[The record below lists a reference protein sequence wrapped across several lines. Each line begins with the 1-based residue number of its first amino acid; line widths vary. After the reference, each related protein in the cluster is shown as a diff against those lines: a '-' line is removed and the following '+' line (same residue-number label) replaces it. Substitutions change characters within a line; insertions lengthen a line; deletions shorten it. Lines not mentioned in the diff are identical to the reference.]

1 MRAVNFTVFLVV
13 LLAVAD
19 VAQAQP
25 ASPPGDAATQIG
37 DTWITVKYSRPI
49 LRGRTNIF
57 GEGESYG
64 TAIYSGAPVWRAGAN
79 VSTRLKTTADLK
91 FGDHTLPV
99 GEYSVFVEL
108 KAAGWTLIFSNHT
121 AKNNFSDAGDG
132 LWGAYNYTT
141 DQDVFRVSM
150 TVEQIDSSLDQFTIL
165 FIDVTDSGGTL
176 AMVWE
181 DTMASAP
188 FTLAE

>member
-1 MRAVNFTVFLVV
+1 MRAVNFVVFLVV

-25 ASPPGDAATQIG
+25 ASPRGDAATQIG
-37 DTWITVKYSRPI
+37 ETWITVNYGRPI

-64 TAIYSGAPVWRAGAN
+64 QTVYSDAPVWRAGAN
-79 VSTRLKTTADLK
+79 KSTRLKTTADLQ
-91 FGDHTLPV
+91 FGDHTLPA

-108 KAAGWTLIFSNHT
+108 KADGWTLIFSNHT
-121 AKNNFSDAGDG
+121 AKDNFRDEGDG
-132 LWGAYNYTT
+132 LWGAYNYT
-141 DQDVFRVSM
+141 DDKDVFRVPM
-150 TVEQIDSSLDQFTIL
+150 MVEQIDSSLDQFTIL

-176 AMVWE
+176 AMFWE

>member
-1 MRAVNFTVFLVV
+1 MRTVNFVLFLVV

-25 ASPPGDAATQIG
+25 ASPPGNAATQIG

-64 TAIYSGAPVWRAGAN
+64 NSVNANAPVWRAGAN

-91 FGDHTLPV
+91 FGDHTLPA

-108 KAAGWTLIFSNHT
+108 KADGWTLIFSNHT
-121 AKNNFSDAGDG
+121 AKDNFCDSGDG
-132 LWGAYNYTT
+132 LWGAYGYTA
-141 DQDVFRVSM
+141 DQDVFRVAM
-150 TVEQIDSSLDQFTIL
+150 TVSQIPPSYDQFTIA
-165 FIDVTDSGGTL
+165 FINVTDSGGTL
-176 AMVWE
+176 AMTWE
-181 DTMASAP
+181 NTQAVAP
-188 FTLAE
+188 FTVAQ

>member
-25 ASPPGDAATQIG
+25 ASPAGNAATQIG
-37 DTWITVKYSRPI
+37 DTWITVTYNRPI

-57 GEGESYG
+57 GAGESYG
-64 TAIYSGAPVWRAGAN
+64 QTVYSNAPVWRAGAN
-79 VSTRLKTTADLK
+79 KSTRLKTTADLK
-91 FGDHTLPV
+91 FGDHTLPA

-108 KAAGWTLIFSNHT
+108 KADGWTLIFSNHT
-121 AKNNFSDAGDG
+121 AKNNFRDEGDG

-141 DQDVFRVSM
+141 DKDVFRVSM
-150 TVEQIDSSLDQFTIL
+150 TVNQIPPSYDQFTIA
-165 FIDVTDSGGTL
+165 FINVTDSGGTL
-176 AMVWE
+176 AMFWE

>member
-25 ASPPGDAATQIG
+25 ASPSGNAATQIG
-37 DTWITVKYSRPI
+37 DTWITVKYNRPI

-57 GEGESYG
+57 GAGDSYG
-64 TAIYSGAPVWRAGAN
+64 QTVYSNAPVWRAGAN
-79 VSTRLKTTADLK
+79 KSTRLKTTADLQ
-91 FGDHTLPV
+91 FGTHTLPA

-108 KAAGWTLIFSNHT
+108 KADGWMLIFSNHT
-121 AKNNFSDAGDG
+121 AKDNFRDAGDG

-141 DQDVFRVSM
+141 DKDVFRVAM
-150 TVEQIDSSLDQFTIL
+150 TMEQIDDSIDQFTIM
-165 FIDVTDSGGTL
+165 FFNVTSTGGTL
-176 AMVWE
+176 ALLWE
-181 DTMASAP
+181 TTLARAP
-188 FTLAE
+188 FTLAQ

>member
-1 MRAVNFTVFLVV
+1 MRAVNFVVFLVV

-25 ASPPGDAATQIG
+25 ASPRGDAATQIG
-37 DTWITVKYSRPI
+37 ETWITVNYGRPI

-64 TAIYSGAPVWRAGAN
+64 QTVYSDAPVWRAGAN
-79 VSTRLKTTADLK
+79 KSTRLKTTADLQ
-91 FGDHTLPV
+91 FGTHTLPA

-108 KAAGWTLIFSNHT
+108 KADGWTLIFSNHT
-121 AKNNFSDAGDG
+121 AKDNFRDEGDG
-132 LWGAYNYTT
+132 LWGAYNYT
-141 DQDVFRVSM
+141 DDKDVFRVPM
-150 TVEQIDSSLDQFTIL
+150 MVEQIDSSLDQFTIL

-176 AMVWE
+176 AMFWE

-188 FTLAE
+188 FTLAQ

>member
-1 MRAVNFTVFLVV
+1 VFLVV

-25 ASPPGDAATQIG
+25 ASPPGNAATQIG
-37 DTWITVKYSRPI
+37 DTWITVTYSRPI

-64 TAIYSGAPVWRAGAN
+64 QTVYSNAPVWRAGAN
-79 VSTRLKTTADLK
+79 KSTRLKTTADLK
-91 FGDHTLPV
+91 FGDHTLSA

-108 KAAGWTLIFSNHT
+108 KADAWTLIFSNHT
-121 AKNNFSDAGDG
+121 AKNNFRDEGDG

-150 TVEQIDSSLDQFTIL
+150 TVRQIPPAFEQFTIV
-165 FIDVTDSGGTL
+165 FVNGTEKGSSL
-176 AMVWE
+176 AMIWE
-181 DTMASAP
+181 NTMATAA